1 MISKALRRG
10 NSVVDVDAPLGRG
23 IEVGGGPATRVCC
36 RPRSADEG
44 WYEGMK
50 AAPGC
55 DVAGGPACGRFCNCL
70 GPYGLG

>member
-10 NSVVDVDAPLGRG
+10 NSVVDVDVPLGRG

-44 WYEGMK
+44 W
-50 AAPGC
+50 
-55 DVAGGPACGRFCNCL
+55 
-70 GPYGLG
+70 